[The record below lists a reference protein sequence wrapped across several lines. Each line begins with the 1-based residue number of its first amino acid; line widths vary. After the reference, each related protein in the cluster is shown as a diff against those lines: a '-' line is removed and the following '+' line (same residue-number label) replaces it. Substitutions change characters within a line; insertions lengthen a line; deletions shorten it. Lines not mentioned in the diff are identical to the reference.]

1 MKKAIS
7 EADIKSGAE
16 NGTFV
21 VTREMVLTPGARDY
35 ASRNGIS
42 IKYGEDPPSTAA
54 EPMSD
59 GDIARIVEQIVI
71 SEVARAKDT
80 PPAPV
85 APPVSQEAAMD
96 STGGLPLG
104 GIGKNV
110 VLNAHGVEEKNRA
123 IVTVVGQNKA
133 GVVAR
138 ISAVVAECGG
148 DLADMSQVIIDDYFS
163 MIFIVGLE
171 GLEERGISFR
181 VFKEKLQDEA
191 TRIGQTQVLVMHEG
205 IFKAMHKV

>member
-1 MKKAIS
+1 MKKAITDVDI
-7 EADIKSGAE
+7 EAGAE

-21 VTREMVLTPGARDY
+21 VTREMVLTPGAREY
-35 ASRNGIS
+35 ASRNSIS
-42 IKYGEDPPSTAA
+42 VRYGAAPPSTAA
-54 EPMSD
+54 DPISD

-71 SEVARAKDT
+71 TEVQRAKET
-80 PPAPV
+80 PPPPV
-85 APPVSQEAAMD
+85 APAVSQAAAMD
-96 STGGLPLG
+96 SSGGQPLSG
-104 GIGKNV
+104 FGKNV
-110 VLNAHGVEEKNRA
+110 VLNAHGSEEKNRA
-123 IVTVVGQNKA
+123 IVTVVGQNQA

-148 DLADMSQVIIDDYFS
+148 DLADISQVIIDDYFS

-171 GLEERGISFR
+171 GLDERGISFR

>member
-1 MKKAIS
+1 MA
-7 EADIKSGAE
+7 
-16 NGTFV
+16 
-21 VTREMVLTPGARDY
+21 
-35 ASRNGIS
+35 
-42 IKYGEDPPSTAA
+42 PPTTAA
-54 EPMSD
+54 DPISD
-59 GDIARIVEQIVI
+59 SDIARIVEQIVI
-71 SEVARAKDT
+71 TEVKRAKDT
-80 PPAPV
+80 PPPPV
-85 APPVSQEAAMD
+85 APPVSEAAARD
-96 STGGLPLG
+96 NSGGHPLG
-104 GIGKNV
+104 TIGKNV
-110 VLNAHGVEEKNRA
+110 VLNAHANEDQNRA

-138 ISAVVAECGG
+138 ISAIVAECGG

-171 GLEERGISFR
+171 GLDERGISFR